1 MNGFV
6 GINLIIL
13 IILTNLTTDNSFKFK
28 PYDRKW
34 KTLPQIL
41 LDGFTTPS
49 TALRDFHFMKIIIVI
64 RNGKTMK
71 YVSCDYE
78 IINTL

>member
-1 MNGFV
+1 MTGD
-6 GINLIIL
+6 G
-13 IILTNLTTDNSFKFK
+13 
-28 PYDRKW
+28 

-41 LDGFTTPS
+41 LDGFTAPS

-64 RNGKTMK
+64 KTTMK
-71 YVSCDYE
+71 YVPYDYE